1 MKFESLPADTP
12 HVNALAHVKTLVNGN
27 NPFGPNTLLRPA
39 AGSKS
44 AFDPLALSNVPLV
57 FGCGSGEEDIIDI
70 GCCCCCW
77 ANTIDL
83 PAVPEKIASDSK
95 SIDEIT
101 PVIFSFEMFL
111 LEDVVLVLIVLVF
124 L

>member
-1 MKFESLPADTP
+1 M
-12 HVNALAHVKTLVNGN
+12 
-27 NPFGPNTLLRPA
+27 
-39 AGSKS
+39 
-44 AFDPLALSNVPLV
+44 V

-83 PAVPEKIASDSK
+83 PAVAEKIASDSK

>member
-1 MKFESLPADTP
+1 VKFESLPADTP

-57 FGCGSGEEDIIDI
+57 FGCGSDEEDIIDI
-70 GCCCCCW
+70 DCCCCW
-77 ANTIDL
+77 ANTTDL
-83 PAVPEKIASDSK
+83 PAVAEKIASDSK

-101 PVIFSFEMFL
+101 PVIFSFEIFL
-111 LEDVVLVLIVLVF
+111 LEGVVLVLVLVF

>member
-1 MKFESLPADTP
+1 VKFESLPADTP
-12 HVNALAHVKTLVNGN
+12 HVNALAHVKTFVNGN

-57 FGCGSGEEDIIDI
+57 FGCGNDEEDIIDI
-70 GCCCCCW
+70 DGCCCW
-77 ANTIDL
+77 ASTTDL
-83 PAVPEKIASDSK
+83 PGAAEKIASDSK
-95 SIDEIT
+95 SIEEIT

-111 LEDVVLVLIVLVF
+111 LDVVLVVLVF